1 MWYTAL
7 PESGRIAFHIAD
19 LLLRV
24 FKVGMPYQGAI
35 AEDPHT
41 IFSHHLLC
49 WYNIVTVWCLRC
61 HVPVRF
67 PPDSPSKW
75 PEKVVQMIVLMT
87 WFDDKNVLSFEKD
100 VPALPCVDYSS
111 MLKLI
116 SLRCVCCDSRMHEAA
131 HSCLTHSPVCL
142 SWIMHTILLWRTL
155 QPMAHSVI
163 WVRDAM
169 RKKRVRWLASYRK
182 AIYR

>member
-67 PPDSPSKW
+67 PPDSRSKW
-75 PEKVVQMIVLMT
+75 PEKVVQMIVLRT

-100 VPALPCVDYSS
+100 VPALCRLLQYV
-111 MLKLI
+111 
-116 SLRCVCCDSRMHEAA
+116 EADQFTL
-131 HSCLTHSPVCL
+131 C
-142 SWIMHTILLWRTL
+142 LLWFTNAWGSSL
-155 QPMAHSVI
+155 VLDTFAGLFIMNNAYYSIVTYTT
-163 WVRDAM
+163 ANGT
-169 RKKRVRWLASYRK
+169 
-182 AIYR
+182 